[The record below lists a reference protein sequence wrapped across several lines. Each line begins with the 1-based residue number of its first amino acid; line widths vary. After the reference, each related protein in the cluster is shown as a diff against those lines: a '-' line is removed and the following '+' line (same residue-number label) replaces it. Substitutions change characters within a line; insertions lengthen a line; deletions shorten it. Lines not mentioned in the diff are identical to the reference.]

1 MVVLCSVEVVLV
13 AQDVLEFEYFRSKR
27 SVRRFS
33 TTKIGYFATLQLG
46 EVGQTKQQ
54 SIYGKAIGKLES
66 ISWGHPEATLW
77 LRSCHSI

>member
-54 SIYGKAIGKLES
+54 TDTGTDSFRWTKKAAVPTFLD
-66 ISWGHPEATLW
+66 
-77 LRSCHSI
+77 